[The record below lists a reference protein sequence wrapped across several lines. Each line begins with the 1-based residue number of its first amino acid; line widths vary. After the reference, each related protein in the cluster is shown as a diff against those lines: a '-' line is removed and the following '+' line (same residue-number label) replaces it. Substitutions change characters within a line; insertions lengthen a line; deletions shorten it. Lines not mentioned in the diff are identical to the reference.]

1 MYTDAMQ
8 EFVALLAPAL
18 VALGFYNHLH
28 RNKLSTRRF
37 ASSYGIFAL
46 FINLCSYLVIIFI
59 FGNDTVS
66 FEGRSFIVYL
76 VTSAIF
82 AFILPFVVN
91 LIENTVSIE
100 VRKNAK
106 K

>member
-1 MYTDAMQ
+1 MQ
-8 EFVALLAPAL
+8 EIVALLAPAL

-28 RNKLSTRRF
+28 RNKLSTRRLF
-37 ASSYGIFAL
+37 FSYGIFSL

-59 FGNDTVS
+59 FGNGSVS
-66 FEGRSFIVYL
+66 FSDKSFILYL
-76 VTSAIF
+76 IISAIF

-91 LIENTVSIE
+91 LIENTVAIE
-100 VRKNAK
+100 VRRNAK